1 MPATLQPGDRLP
13 NFALTEGQSAGA
25 LYDWHQGQPMLL
37 LWVGEATPEA
47 ERILRCCEAAI
58 DDRSRLLVLASGQA
72 AMRLAGIA
80 APSSTVL
87 AVMPQVYG
95 TLVGVPASGWCVIAT
110 DPALRVLGRCSE
122 GWQELEAMLP
132 SWRGACADADAR
144 AAHAPVLQ
152 VPDVLEPE
160 FCREIVDYY
169 LDACGGGAPSG
180 VLRYR
185 DGQPQFTLDPSIKV
199 RREAIVQDAAIEQR
213 IHERLERR
221 VIPEIQRAFHYP
233 VGRREHFKIISYE
246 AGQGYFRA
254 HRDNDTPDVAHRR
267 FAMTLN
273 LNTHQYQ
280 GGQLRF
286 PEFGPRLYQAAAG
299 GALIFSCSLLHEV
312 TEIQAGT
319 RYAMTTFFSGDR

>member
-1 MPATLQPGDRLP
+1 MQPGDRIP
-13 NFALTEGQSAGA
+13 NFALTEKQSAGA
-25 LYDWHQGQPMLL
+25 LYDWHQGQSMLL
-37 LWVGEATPEA
+37 LWVGQITPET
-47 ERILRCCEAAI
+47 ERILRRCEAAI

-72 AMRLAGIA
+72 VTQLADIA
-80 APSSTVL
+80 APSNTLL
-87 AVMPQVYG
+87 AVMPQVYD
-95 TLVGVPASGWCVIAT
+95 TLIGAPASGWCVIAT
-110 DPALRVLGRCSE
+110 DPALRLLGRCSD
-122 GWQELEAMLP
+122 GLQELDAVLS
-132 SWRGACADADAR
+132 SWHEICADADAR
-144 AAHAPVLQ
+144 ATHAPVLQ
-152 VPDVLEPE
+152 IPDVLEPE

-169 LDACGGGAPSG
+169 LNACGGGAPSG
-180 VLRYR
+180 VLRYQG
-185 DGQPQFTLDPSIKV
+185 GQPQFTLDPSIKV

-233 VGRREHFKIISYE
+233 VGRREHFKIISYD

-286 PEFGPRLYQAAAG
+286 PEFGTRLYQAAAG

-312 TEIQAGT
+312 TEIQTGT